1 MQVLGAS
8 RQEKLYKL
16 VVFVPEGHQDE
27 VRMAISAAGAGWIG
41 NYSHCTFQ
49 TAGIGTFLP
58 LSGASPFIGQTG
70 QLEKA
75 AEYRLE
81 TIVPESVLNQVLRAL
96 LQTHPYEEVA
106 YDLYPLSLP
115 GKAYGPGR
123 IGNLA
128 QSMEVNSLA
137 ELVKNALK
145 ADGIKIIGQLEQ
157 RVEKIAVVG
166 GSGAFLIPEAASRGA
181 QVMITG
187 DVKYHEAQE
196 ANALGLTVLDAGH
209 RATEMPAVEYLSAFL
224 QENLPELR
232 CKMVSPQP
240 FEFWL

>member
-1 MQVLGAS
+1 MEIIRTVLF
-8 RQEKLYKL
+8 RR
-16 VVFVPEGHQDE
+16 PES
-27 VRMAISAAGAGWIG
+27 VL
-41 NYSHCTFQ
+41 
-49 TAGIGTFLP
+49 LP

-166 GSGAFLIPEAASRGA
+166 GSGAFLIQGSFRGRR
-181 QVMITG
+181 
-187 DVKYHEAQE
+187 
-196 ANALGLTVLDAGH
+196 L
-209 RATEMPAVEYLSAFL
+209 
-224 QENLPELR
+224 
-232 CKMVSPQP
+232 
-240 FEFWL
+240 